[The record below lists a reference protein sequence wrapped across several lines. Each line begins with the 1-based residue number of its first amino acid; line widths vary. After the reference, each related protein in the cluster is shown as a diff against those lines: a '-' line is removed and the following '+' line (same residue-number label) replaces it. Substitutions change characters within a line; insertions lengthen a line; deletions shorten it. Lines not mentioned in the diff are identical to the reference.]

1 MESKEKYLENR
12 KGITLVALV
21 VTIIVM
27 IILAGI
33 SINLTLGDNR
43 NNNKGYENKGK
54 SGHGRT

>member
-33 SINLTLGDNR
+33 SISLTLGDNR

-54 SGHGRT
+54 SGHSRT